1 MRWLIA
7 FILCLV
13 GAFAINYFLPIWWG
27 FAPVAF
33 VIGVLVKP
41 EKAFNCGVIS
51 IFVLWFFWGFYLDT
65 KNESILSSSMAE
77 ILPMGGSGIALLCL
91 GAAIAAIIGGFAM
104 MGGKYLVHKKK

>member
-1 MRWLIA
+1 MRWIIA

-13 GAFAINYFLPIWWG
+13 GAFALSYFIPIWWA
-27 FAPVAF
+27 FAPMAF

-41 EKAFNCGVIS
+41 DKAFSCGCIS

-77 ILPMGGSGIALLCL
+77 ILPLGGSSISLLAL
-91 GAAIAAIIGGFAM
+91 GAAIAAIISGFAM
-104 MGGKYLVHKKK
+104 LGGKYLVMKKK